1 MVRVVIDSAVICEL
15 DIGYSSVLDCDGD
28 DII

>member
-15 DIGYSSVLDCDGD
+15 DGYSSVLDCDGD